1 MDRFYVIVLLVAFVF
16 LILCLIGVGIMMQKQ
31 DEDKA
36 FPMYA
41 SKCPDGWVVSD
52 TSGCQVPAS
61 SSELNYPDYIT
72 AISKK
77 DYVEKFYIG
86 SDITAGEGNAN
97 NIQSQYL
104 KFAANATTCDKH
116 AWARDVGVRW
126 DGVSNYNK
134 CEL

>member
-41 SKCPDGWVVSD
+41 SKCPDKWVVSD
-52 TSGCQVPAS
+52 TSGCRVPS
-61 SSELNYPDYIT
+61 SGDLNYPEDPDEIADGKYSTFYESTTPATLVSGSIDNAYI
-72 AISKK
+72 
-77 DYVEKFYIG
+77 
-86 SDITAGEGNAN
+86 
-97 NIQSQYL
+97 

-116 AWARDVGVRW
+116 AWARNVGVRW

-134 CEL
+134 CDL

>member
-41 SKCPDGWVVSD
+41 SKCPDGWVVND
-52 TSGCQVPAS
+52 TSGCQVPS
-61 SSELNYPDYIT
+61 SGGLNSPEYVDEIAGDKYSSFYESTTPATLVSGSIDNAYI
-72 AISKK
+72 
-77 DYVEKFYIG
+77 KF
-86 SDITAGEGNAN
+86 SP
-97 NIQSQYL
+97 
-104 KFAANATTCDKH
+104 NATTCDKH

>member
-41 SKCPDGWVVSD
+41 SQCPDKWVVSD

-61 SSELNYPDYIT
+61 SGLNPPEYVT
-72 AISKK
+72 AISKT
-77 DYVEKFYIG
+77 DYVEKFYPG
-86 SDITAGEGNAN
+86 SGITAEEKSVN
-97 NIQSQYL
+97 NIEGKYL

-134 CEL
+134 CDL

>member
-41 SKCPDGWVVSD
+41 SQCPDKWVVSD
-52 TSGCQVPAS
+52 TSGCKVPAS
-61 SSELNYPDYIT
+61 GDLNSPENVT
-72 AISKK
+72 AIAGDKYSS
-77 DYVEKFYIG
+77 FYDTDQFPE
-86 SDITAGEGNAN
+86 SPRANDIEG
-97 NIQSQYL
+97 QYL
-104 KFAANATTCDKH
+104 KFVDNATTCDKH

-134 CEL
+134 CDL

>member
-61 SSELNYPDYIT
+61 SSELNYPEYVE
-72 AISKK
+72 AISKEA
-77 DYVEKFYIG
+77 YVNNFYIG
-86 SDITAGEGNAN
+86 SDIAKDAVEA

-104 KFAANATTCDKH
+104 NFTPNATTCDKH

>member
-36 FPMYA
+36 FPIYA

-52 TSGCQVPAS
+52 TSGCQVPAPGS
-61 SSELNYPDYIT
+61 LNYPEEDEIVDNKYSSFYESTIPATLVSGSIDDAYI
-72 AISKK
+72 
-77 DYVEKFYIG
+77 
-86 SDITAGEGNAN
+86 
-97 NIQSQYL
+97 

-134 CEL
+134 CDL

>member
-41 SKCPDGWVVSD
+41 SKCPDKWVVSD
-52 TSGCQVPAS
+52 ISGCKVPS
-61 SSELNYPDYIT
+61 SGGLNYPEDPDEIADDKYSTFYESTTLGSGSIDNAYI
-72 AISKK
+72 
-77 DYVEKFYIG
+77 
-86 SDITAGEGNAN
+86 
-97 NIQSQYL
+97 

-134 CEL
+134 CDL